1 MDKRLKKLIADYQ
14 ARVRQAVE
22 LMARSGIP
30 IPVTSND
37 WVENSI
43 PYCGKLNGDVEY
55 FKHGIGCEVKLAAG
69 PVEFDFGRLG
79 EIDGFDAWRL
89 GKFAGSSLTSYGFES
104 EVAIEKSFEA
114 AVKSGEVKSPS
125 PTLYYVAEAER
136 MLASEVCRDIPGDLL
151 PHYDQD
157 KVVAL
162 NVHSFLPADL
172 MRKNYQ
178 KLASKLRKNNYLS
191 LKDELEY
198 RIYFLTWLGYLSET
212 CSKFDT
218 PTMCILLAE
227 RRPGAFR
234 ELIGQSQELTRLIK
248 LHIKPLKKL
257 RNNVFHTRENVK
269 PILQFATD
277 EMGRLSWA
285 GELHSGFAQFF
296 SMYRIL
302 CEEHYL
308 SRGRL
313 DESQI
318 RKQQARRKAQR
329 SKQD

>member
-1 MDKRLKKLIADYQ
+1 MDKRLKKLISEYQ
-14 ARVRQAVE
+14 AAVREAVE
-22 LMARSGIP
+22 LMARSSVP
-30 IPVTSND
+30 LPVTASD

-43 PYCGKLNGDVEY
+43 PHHGKLNGGVKY
-55 FKHGIGCEVKLAAG
+55 FKHGTGCEVELGAG
-69 PVEFDFGRLG
+69 PVDFDFGRLG

-89 GKFAGSSLTSYGFES
+89 GKFAGSNLTNFGFES
-104 EVAIEKSFEA
+104 AEAIDRCFEA
-114 AVKSGEVKSPS
+114 AIKSGELIAPS
-125 PTLYYVAEAER
+125 LTLYYVAEADR

-162 NVHSFLPADL
+162 NIHSFLPADL

-191 LKDELEY
+191 QNDEFEY
-198 RIYFLTWLGYLSET
+198 RVYFLTWLGYLSET

-227 RRPGAFR
+227 RRPEAFR

-257 RNNVFHTRENVK
+257 RNNVFHTREDVK

-277 EMGRLSWA
+277 EMGRISWA
-285 GELHSGFAQFF
+285 GELHSAFAQFF

-308 SRGRL
+308 TRGRL
-313 DESQI
+313 DESQS
-318 RKQQARRKAQR
+318 RKQHARRKAQR
-329 SKQD
+329 AKQG